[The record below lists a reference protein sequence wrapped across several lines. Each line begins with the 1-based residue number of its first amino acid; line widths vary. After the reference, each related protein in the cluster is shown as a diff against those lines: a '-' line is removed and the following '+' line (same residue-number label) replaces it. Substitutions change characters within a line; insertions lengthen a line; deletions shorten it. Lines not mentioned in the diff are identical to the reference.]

1 MKVTTITSLLFS
13 LGIAAPI
20 SVSAQA
26 PYSSVCMRNAVK
38 FYKILDDFLKGQTK

>member
-20 SVSAQA
+20 SVPAQA
-26 PYSSVCMRNAVK
+26 PYSSVCIRNAAKV
-38 FYKILDDFLKGQTK
+38 YKILDDSLQGQTK